1 MPDLTI
7 HAARWC
13 MENEYAERTIKS
25 GGGSS
30 TYYVTYSKSNP
41 GPYSVNWNCGCVG
54 FKFRKTCKHVT
65 AAEKTRCDYGWE
77 AAAGSP
83 TEMGKVCPECNGPTA
98 IMEFAA

>member
-13 MENEYAERTIKS
+13 IENEFYHATVE
-25 GGGSS
+25 GSNGE
-30 TYYVTYSKSNP
+30 TYSIEYGKHVP
-41 GPYSVNWNCGCVG
+41 GEYGANWSCTCNG
-54 FKFRKTCKHVT
+54 FKFRKTCKHVD
-65 AAEKTRCDYGWE
+65 AEALKKCDYGWE

-83 TEMGKVCPECNGPTA
+83 TEMGKVCPECGGATA